1 MSVSIGVDIGGT
13 KIAAGLVDDEG
24 CIIQRVRRDTP
35 ARSFDGVVE
44 AIASACTDLVDY
56 ARTEGLDL
64 VEAVGMGAAGLVD
77 ETGSIVRFAPN
88 LGWTEA
94 PLGPRVS
101 AASGLPTTV
110 ENDAT
115 AAAWGEYRF
124 GAGKG
129 ATSLVAVTVG
139 TGIGGGIIN
148 SGEPLRGSFGMAAE
162 FGHITQVPDGRLC
175 GCERRGCWEQYGSG
189 NALVR
194 EARDLAA
201 ERRSEAELLLAMGDG
216 TPVGVTG
223 VHVTEAARKGDPVA
237 LEAFRRVGHALGR
250 GIADLTAILDPDRY
264 VIGGGVSEAG
274 QILLEPLVEAYEGA
288 VVARAHRPAAQ
299 LVLAQ
304 LSNDAG
310 LIGAADLARRFVL

>member
-13 KIAAGLVDDEG
+13 KIAAGLVDDTGQIVE
-24 CIIQRVRRDTP
+24 RVRRETP

-44 AIASACTDLVDY
+44 AIASACADLVSH
-56 ARTEGLDL
+56 ARSEGLDL

-101 AASGLPTTV
+101 QATGLPATV

-124 GAGKG
+124 GAGRG

-148 SGEPLRGSFGMAAE
+148 GGRPLRGSFGMSAE
-162 FGHITQVPDGRLC
+162 FGHITQVPEGRLC
-175 GCERRGCWEQYGSG
+175 GCQRRGCWEQYGSG

-201 ERRSEAELLLAMGDG
+201 ERRSEAEQLLVMGDG
-216 TPVGVTG
+216 TPEGVTG
-223 VHVTEAARKGDPVA
+223 VHVTNAARNGDPVA
-237 LEAFRRVGHALGR
+237 LEAFRRVGNALGR
-250 GIADLTAILDPDRY
+250 GMADLTAILDPDRY

-274 QILLEPLVEAYEGA
+274 DILLTPIIEAYEAA
-288 VVARAHRPAAQ
+288 VVARAHRPA
-299 LVLAQ
+299 VSITLAQ

-310 LIGAADLARRFVL
+310 LIGAADVARALVS

>member
-13 KIAAGLVDDEG
+13 KIAAGLVDDAGQIVE
-24 CIIQRVRRDTP
+24 RVRRDTP
-35 ARSFDGVVE
+35 ARSFDGVVD
-44 AIASACTDLVDY
+44 AIASACADLVVH
-56 ARTEGLDL
+56 ARSHGLEL

-94 PLGPRVS
+94 PLGPRVT
-101 AASGLPTTV
+101 AVSGLPTTV

-124 GAGKG
+124 GAGRG

-148 SGEPLRGSFGMAAE
+148 SGQPLRGSFGMSAE
-162 FGHITQVPDGRLC
+162 FGHITQVPEGRLC
-175 GCERRGCWEQYGSG
+175 GCDRRGCWEQYGSG

-194 EARDLAA
+194 EARELAG
-201 ERRSEAELLLAMGDG
+201 ERRSEAEQLLAMGDG
-216 TPVGVTG
+216 TPEGVTG
-223 VHVTEAARKGDPVA
+223 VHVTNAARSGNPVA
-237 LEAFRRVGHALGR
+237 LEAFRRIGHALGR
-250 GIADLTAILDPDRY
+250 GMADLTAILDPDRY

-274 QILLEPLVEAYEGA
+274 DILLAPLVEAYEA
-288 VVARAHRPAAQ
+288 ALVARAHRPAASI
-299 LVLAQ
+299 VLAE

-310 LIGAADLARRFVL
+310 LIGAADLARALVS

>member
-13 KIAAGLVDDEG
+13 KIAAGLVDDAGVIVE
-24 CIIQRVRRDTP
+24 RVRKDTP

-44 AIASACTDLVDY
+44 AIALACADLVSY
-56 ARTEGLDL
+56 ARTNGLEL

-101 AASGLPTTV
+101 EASGLPATV

-115 AAAWGEYRF
+115 AAAWGEFRF
-124 GAGKG
+124 GAGRG
-129 ATSLVAVTVG
+129 AQSLVAVTVG

-148 SGEPLRGSFGMAAE
+148 AGEPLRGAFGMAAE
-162 FGHITQVPDGRLC
+162 FGHIIQVPEGRPC
-175 GCERRGCWEQYGSG
+175 GCERKGCWEQYGSG
-189 NALVR
+189 SALLR
-194 EARDLAA
+194 EARDLAH
-201 ERRSEAELLLAMGDG
+201 ERRSEAEILMSLGDG
-216 TPVGVTG
+216 TPEGVTG
-223 VHVTEAARKGDPVA
+223 VHVSKAAAAGDPVA

-250 GIADLTAILDPDRY
+250 GMADLTAIMDPDLY
-264 VIGGGVSEAG
+264 VLGGGVSEAG
-274 QILLEPLVEAYEGA
+274 TILLNPVIDSYQAA
-288 VVARAHRPAAQ
+288 VVAHAYRPSATI
-299 LVLAQ
+299 VLAE

-310 LIGAADLARRFVL
+310 LIGAADLARRLV